1 MTQTGEVLDP
11 PYGPRPKYAAT
22 ITLHGAKC
30 RSTRPHVHPRRACL
44 SLTGALSGEA
54 LTEPDIIGDDPT
66 RIVVTIFS
74 GRVAGLGGVK
84 ATGTF
89 EGTGFVPK
97 GNRSLQLTLV
107 AAEGSLL
114 LTAEGPTVPAFTPP

>member
-1 MTQTGEVLDP
+1 
-11 PYGPRPKYAAT
+11 
-22 ITLHGAKC
+22 
-30 RSTRPHVHPRRACL
+30 
-44 SLTGALSGEA
+44 